1 MQIIIKELAE
11 GLVML
16 ANVLGHSVAEALLRL
31 AKIPLLLG
39 LLWHAIVVVL
49 DLILTAANS
58 LSVARK

>member
-1 MQIIIKELAE
+1 
-11 GLVML
+11 ML